1 MPAVFACE
9 PDWSEALAAELR
21 RTLAPGE
28 GSLKIDVASPGCV
41 VADFG
46 DDPKLA
52 AAEPIVAFAE
62 QTLPAAEACRAASV
76 SQWAEAATRRS
87 SDRLDALDVPWR
99 LHVFSTPFADGSS
112 GAGRAKLVEQ
122 AIVERM
128 REVRRRLLRRRNE
141 DSTAAWRPNEALVQV
156 LLTAPDAGWISVV
169 DTGERE
175 AWRYCVSPF
184 VAGRIE
190 PAEDK
195 LAPSRAFAKLVEAER
210 RLGRQIAAGETCVDL
225 GASPGSWSYTALRRN
240 ALVTAVD
247 RSPLRDDLMAD
258 PGLTFV
264 RGDAFAYWPEQP
276 VDWLLSDVIAFPD
289 RICEMLSRWL
299 GERRCRRFCVTIK
312 FRGRDDDAE
321 LEQVKQVLRTSGYRF
336 GLRRLTANK
345 NEACAFG
352 ESTVP

>member
-1 MPAVFACE
+1 MPAVFVCE

-21 RTLAPGE
+21 RTLTADHAALSIE
-28 GSLKIDVASPGCV
+28 TRSPGCT
-41 VADFG
+41 VADAA
-46 DDPKLA
+46 DDLKSA
-52 AAEPIVAFAE
+52 VAEPIVAFAE
-62 QTLPAAEACRAASV
+62 QTLPAAEPCQAASV
-76 SQWAEAATRRS
+76 SQWAEAATRQIS
-87 SDRLDALDVPWR
+87 ARLDALDLPWR
-99 LHVFSTPFADGSS
+99 LHVFNTPFADGSG
-112 GAGRAKLVEQ
+112 GAGRARLVEQ
-122 AIVERM
+122 AIIDRL

-141 DSTAAWRPNEALVQV
+141 ESQGPWQADEALVQV

-169 DTGERE
+169 DATERK

-210 RLGRQIAAGETCVDL
+210 RLGRTIAAGETCVDL
-225 GASPGSWSYTALRRN
+225 GASPGSWSYTALRRG
-240 ALVTAVD
+240 ASVTAVD

-258 PGLTFV
+258 PRLTFV
-264 RGDAFAYWPEQP
+264 RGDAFTYWPEQP

-289 RICEMLSRWL
+289 RICEMLGRWL
-299 GERRCRRFCVTIK
+299 GERHCRRFCVTIK

-321 LEQVKQVLRTSGYRF
+321 LEQVKQVLRGSGYRF

-345 NEACAFG
+345 NEACAYG
-352 ESTVP
+352 ERRPT

>member
-1 MPAVFACE
+1 MPAVFVCE
-9 PDWSEALAAELR
+9 PDWSDALAAELR
-21 RTLAPGE
+21 RTLATIDAG
-28 GSLKIDVASPGCV
+28 LMIDVVSPDCV
-41 VADFG
+41 VAHCG
-46 DDPKLA
+46 DDSQLA

-62 QTLPAAEACRAASV
+62 QTMPAAEACRAPSV
-76 SQWAEAATRRS
+76 SQWAEAATRRI
-87 SDRLDALDVPWR
+87 SDRLDSVDVPWR

-122 AIVERM
+122 AIEERM

-141 DSTAAWRPNEALVQV
+141 DSEAAWRLDEALVQV

-169 DTGERE
+169 DAAQRE
-175 AWRYCVSPF
+175 AWKYCVSPF

-195 LAPSRAFAKLVEAER
+195 LAPSRAFAKLVEAEL
-210 RLGRQIAAGETCVDL
+210 RLGCAIAAGETCVDL
-225 GASPGSWSYTALRRN
+225 GASPGSWSYTALKRG

-247 RSPLRDDLMAD
+247 RSPLRDDLMTE
-258 PGLTFV
+258 PRLTFV
-264 RGDAFAYWPEQP
+264 RGDAFTYWPEQP

-321 LEQVKQVLRTSGYRF
+321 LERVKQTLRNSGYRF

-352 ESTVP
+352 ERA